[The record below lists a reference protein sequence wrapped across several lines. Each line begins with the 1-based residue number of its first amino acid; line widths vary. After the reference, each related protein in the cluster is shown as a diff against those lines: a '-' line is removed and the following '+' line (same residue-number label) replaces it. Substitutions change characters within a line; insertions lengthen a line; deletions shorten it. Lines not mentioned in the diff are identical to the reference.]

1 MIMMNDMIKL
11 LTNHRSI
18 RKYTGQP
25 VTEEQIHTI
34 VSAAQW
40 ASSSSNVQAYSV
52 IRVTDT
58 ETRQQIS
65 QWAGNQLHIME
76 SPVFLVWCADLYRLR
91 TAYSIHEDPE
101 QAYLGTSENWIV
113 ATVDAALAAQN
124 AAVAAESMGLGI
136 VYIGSVRNN
145 IEGVSGLLK
154 LPRYVSPL
162 FGMCIGYPDQDP
174 GQRPRLPQAAV
185 LHRDTY
191 QTDGLTDRIS
201 EYDATM
207 KDYISKRTGGKRTA
221 TWSEDM
227 TNKLKVPT
235 RMQIKAYLESQG
247 LDKE

>member
-1 MIMMNDMIKL
+1 MNDVIRL
-11 LTNHRSI
+11 LNSHRSI

-25 VTEEQIHTI
+25 ITEEQLRTI

-52 IRVTDT
+52 IQITN
-58 ETRQQIS
+58 EGTRQQICE
-65 QWAGNQLHIME
+65 WAGNQMHIVE

-91 TAYSIHEDPE
+91 SAYSMHEDPD
-101 QAYLGTSENWIV
+101 QAYLGTAENWIV
-113 ATVDAALAAQN
+113 ANVDTALAAQN
-124 AAVAAESMGLGI
+124 AAIAAESMGLGV

-145 IEGVSGLLK
+145 IEGVSDLLK
-154 LPRYVSPL
+154 LPPYISPL

-185 LHRDTY
+185 LHHETY
-191 QTDGLTDRIS
+191 QTEGLLDQIRD
-201 EYDATM
+201 YDETM
-207 KDYISKRTGGKRTA
+207 KDYILKRTGGKRSN

-235 RMQIKAYLESQG
+235 RMQIKAYLEAQG
-247 LDKE
+247 LDQV